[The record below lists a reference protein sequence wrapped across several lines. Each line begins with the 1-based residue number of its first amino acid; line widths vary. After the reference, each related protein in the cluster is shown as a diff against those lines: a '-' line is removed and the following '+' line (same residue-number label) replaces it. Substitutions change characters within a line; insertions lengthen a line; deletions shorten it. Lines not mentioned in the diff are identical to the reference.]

1 VSGLDARAIG
11 FGAGVAIA
19 IAVPVATAGSA
30 IADDGSSALGV
41 LFALVA
47 LVGFGV
53 GGWIAGSRQP
63 ASPLLHGA
71 VAGVVA
77 AAVAQAAA
85 AGVAVADDRD
95 VSAAAVAVNA
105 LLATSVGLT
114 GGWLADRQR
123 RPPTTL
129 DPRP

>member
-30 IADDGSSALGV
+30 IADEGSALAM
-41 LFALVA
+41 LFAVIA

-53 GGWIAGSRQP
+53 GGWLAGTRQP

-71 VAGVVA
+71 VAGLVA

-85 AGVAVADDRD
+85 AGVAVVDDRD
-95 VSAAAVAVNA
+95 VSAVAVAVNA
-105 LLATSVGLT
+105 LLAASVGLT
-114 GGWLADRQR
+114 GGWLADRRHQ
-123 RPPTTL
+123 PPTTSF

>member
-1 VSGLDARAIG
+1 VVSGVDARAIG

-30 IADDGSSALGV
+30 IADEGSGLGI
-41 LFALVA
+41 LFAVIA

-53 GGWIAGSRQP
+53 GGWIAGSRRP
-63 ASPLLHGA
+63 TAPLLHGA
-71 VAGVVA
+71 IAGLVA

-85 AGVAVADDRD
+85 AGVAVADERD

-105 LLATSVGLT
+105 LLAASVGLT
-114 GGWLADRQR
+114 GGWLADRQHQ
-123 RPPTTL
+123 PPTTL